1 MTAGSFIFDQ
11 SRHMKI
17 IDPKDIVNLLN
28 LKPLEIEG
36 GHFRETYRSGDILS
50 KDVLP
55 PRYQS
60 ERCFGTAIYYLLT
73 PGNFSAIHKVNS
85 DEIFHFYLGDPVEM
99 LLLYP
104 DGTGREVVMGQDVQN
119 EQQVQQVVPRGV
131 WQGAS
136 LQKGGGFALMGTTVS
151 PGFEYEDFIL
161 GKHESL
167 SVGYP
172 QYAKRISELIR

>member
-1 MTAGSFIFDQ
+1 
-11 SRHMKI
+11 MKI
-17 IDPKDIVNLLN
+17 TDPKDIIKRLD

-50 KDVLP
+50 KDLLP

-73 PGNFSAIHKVNS
+73 PGIFSAIHKVNS
-85 DEIFHFYLGDPVEM
+85 DEIIHFYLGDPVEM

-119 EQQVQQVVPRGV
+119 EQQVQLVVPRGV

-136 LQKGGGFALMGTTVS
+136 LQKVRGFALMGTTVS

-172 QYAKRISELIR
+172 QYAKRILELTR

>member
-17 IDPKDIVNLLN
+17 IDPKDIVKLLN

-36 GHFRETYRSGDILS
+36 GYFRETYRSGDILS

-55 PRYQS
+55 SRYLS
-60 ERCFGTAIYYLLT
+60 DRCLGTAIYYLLT
-73 PGNFSAIHKVNS
+73 PDNFSALHKVNS

-104 DGTGREVVMGQDVQN
+104 DGTGREVTLGQDIQN
-119 EQQVQQVVPRGV
+119 GQLIQLVVPRGV

-136 LQKGGGFALMGTTVS
+136 LQKGGGFALLGTTVS
-151 PGFEYEDFIL
+151 PGFEYQDYIQ
-161 GKHESL
+161 GQRKSL
-167 SVGYP
+167 VSGYSK
-172 QYAKRISELIR
+172 YSRRIVELTR